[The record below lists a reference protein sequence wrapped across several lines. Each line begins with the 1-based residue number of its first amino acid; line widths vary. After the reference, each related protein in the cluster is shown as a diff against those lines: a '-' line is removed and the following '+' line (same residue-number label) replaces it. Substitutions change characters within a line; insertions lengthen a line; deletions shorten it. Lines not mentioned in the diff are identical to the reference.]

1 MTRAELIEKLK
12 ESRTWTPDNWAQM
25 SLESAHLMMD
35 AAQMLSRSDYS
46 SNSAIQQ
53 LEQEAVNLPK
63 FLKDLL
69 LRAVDELRV
78 SHAAWREAEREI
90 VSLERTVMRV
100 EHQYDVI
107 LAQRDLARREVCAH
121 RAACIQDKKPEDIA
135 DALQWDC
142 FKQETR

>member
-1 MTRAELIEKLK
+1 MTRAKLIEKLR

-35 AAQMLSRSDYS
+35 AAQMLSKLDA
-46 SNSAIQQ
+46 SNSSAIRQ
-53 LEQEAVNLPK
+53 LEQEAANLPK

-69 LRAVDELRV
+69 LQAVEQLRV
-78 SHAAWREAEREI
+78 SHAAWCEAEQEI
-90 VSLERTVMRV
+90 FSLERTVMRLD
-100 EHQYDVI
+100 HQYSVI